1 MEKIYKFYSL
11 ERWFYQHKM
20 KVLAIFVRALIRL
33 IFSADIPY
41 KLQIG
46 KGTIFP
52 HDALGCVFHPDVVI
66 GENSVILHGV
76 TMGGVG
82 GKKGLPVVIDNV
94 FVGAHA
100 QILGPVKIGRKSIIG
115 GGSVVVKDV
124 PENCVV
130 AGVPAKVVRYLN
142 KNGE

>member
-1 MEKIYKFYSL
+1 MA
-11 ERWFYQHKM
+11 
-20 KVLAIFVRALIRL
+20 VFVRALIRL

-52 HDALGCVFHPDVVI
+52 HDALGCVFHPDVII
-66 GENSVILHGV
+66 GENCVILHGV
-76 TMGGVG
+76 TMGGTG
-82 GKKGLPVVIDNV
+82 GKEGLPVVADNV

-100 QILGPVKIGRKSIIG
+100 QILGPVKVGKKSIIG

-124 PENCVV
+124 PEDCVV
-130 AGVPAKVVRYLN
+130 AGVPAKVVKCHNR
-142 KNGE
+142 NGK